1 MPYYI
6 YRIVEP
12 TSLDYLDQ
20 KVSFREAKELV
31 RKLREGLPSGN
42 NVTVR
47 MVFADSTGEAER
59 LLSIPKDH
67 RVIGED

>member
-6 YRIVEP
+6 YRITEP
-12 TSLDYLDQ
+12 MSLEYLDE
-20 KVSFREAKELV
+20 KVRFQEAKERVVSL
-31 RKLREGLPSGN
+31 RKRLSAN
-42 NVTVR
+42 DTAIVR
-47 MVFADSTGEAER
+47 MVFANSTGEAER